1 MLRKSLFAK
10 LLTSFLLI
18 AVLAVSTISVS
29 LYLLVENYLYK
40 AKEHEL
46 VLKSRQVA
54 VIVTNELKANHNPQ
68 PTIQLLQWPDSVVDT
83 HIMVL
88 DSLGRIIANSDT
100 TYPIGGLASN
110 NILEAATGKP
120 VVTQDQN
127 QVPVLSVGTPIKS
140 GEKVIGAVVMYS
152 PILGIN
158 STIDQMQKLIFSGAI
173 IAIAFASVTAVL
185 LSNAISQPVREMS
198 AHALQLA
205 AGKFEHRVQEDGQD
219 EVGQLAKTLNYMAS
233 ELEKQ
238 KEEQLFHEEKRRE
251 FVANVSHE
259 LRSPLTSI
267 NGYVE
272 ALLDGKAK
280 DTSSVNKYLQVI
292 YKEGKRMDRLINELL
307 ILSGLQAGKVELELE
322 ALYLRPLI
330 AQVVQQMEPL
340 ISENNLRVSMKIRE
354 DGPVLVDS
362 DKIKQVLLNLL
373 SNAIK
378 FTTQGGSIE
387 ISSKSHDHGVLV
399 SVADNGM
406 GIPAEELN
414 LVWDRFHK
422 VDKARTPVTTGGTG
436 LGLAIS
442 KELIIQHNGYVQAE
456 SEYQR
461 GSIFSF
467 WLPIIEKETE

>member
-1 MLRKSLFAK
+1 MLRESLFVK

-18 AVLAVSTISVS
+18 ALVAVSTISVS

-54 VIVTNELKANHNPQ
+54 ALLTDELKQNHDPQ
-68 PTIQLLQWPDSVVDT
+68 ATIQLLQWPDSVVDT

-88 DSLGRIIANSDT
+88 DSLGKIIANSDKS
-100 TYPIGGLASN
+100 YPIGGLASK
-110 NILEAATGKP
+110 NILEAARGKP
-120 VVTQDQN
+120 VVTQEENRTQT
-127 QVPVLSVGTPIKS
+127 LSVGTPIKI
-140 GEKVIGAVVMYS
+140 GEKVAGAVVMYS
-152 PILGIN
+152 PIVGID
-158 STIDQMQKLIFSGAI
+158 STIGQMQKLIFSGAL
-173 IAIAFASVTAVL
+173 IAIAFASITAVL
-185 LSNAISQPVREMS
+185 LSNAVSQPILSMS

-205 AGKFEHRVQEDGQD
+205 AGKFEHRVEEVGQD

-238 KEEQLFHEEKRRE
+238 NEAKIFQEEKRRE

-280 DTSSVNKYLQVI
+280 DASAVNKYLQVI
-292 YKEGKRMDRLINELL
+292 HKEGKRMDRLINELL

-322 ALYLRPLI
+322 ILCLRPLI
-330 AQVVQQMEPL
+330 GQVVQQMEPL
-340 ISENNLRVSMKIRE
+340 ILDNNLRVSMKIRE
-354 DGPVLVDS
+354 DGPVLIDS
-362 DKIKQVLLNLL
+362 DKIKQVLINLL

-378 FTTQGGSIE
+378 FTPQGGSIE
-387 ISSKSHDHGVLV
+387 ISSKYHDLGVLV
-399 SVADNGM
+399 SVSDTGS
-406 GIPAEELN
+406 GIPANELT

-422 VDKARTPVTTGGTG
+422 VDKARTPATGGTG

-442 KELIIQHNGYVQAE
+442 KEVVTQHNGYVLAE
-456 SEYQR
+456 SEYKK

-467 WLPIIEKETE
+467 WLPIYTEQK